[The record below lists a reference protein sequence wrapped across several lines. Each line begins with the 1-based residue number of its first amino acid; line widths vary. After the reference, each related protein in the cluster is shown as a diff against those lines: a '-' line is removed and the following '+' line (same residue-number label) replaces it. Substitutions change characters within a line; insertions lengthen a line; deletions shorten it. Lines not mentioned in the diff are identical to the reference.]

1 MPFSGEWFYGDV
13 LVVIDPWIWLL
24 LGGSAFLT
32 FSRAKLARVRWTAF
46 FALASWLIYFVAST
60 GLVPRAS
67 VVLWFTGVAVLVAA
81 RWWLRD
87 APPVALERAAQAGIA
102 VAAVY
107 VVAMIG
113 SSAAARA
120 DVRATVVA
128 QGIQPEDVMVAPAPA
143 DPFGGEVVVMTR
155 DEYYTGRFD
164 WLTEPR
170 LTLDRERI
178 PRPRGVEFQLAA
190 QTPAASR
197 FLVWSRY
204 PAVNVEQVPDGGGIR
219 VSFTDVRYRE
229 RGITGPTVHLSETA
243 VEGGRD

>member
-1 MPFSGEWFYGDV
+1 
-13 LVVIDPWIWLL
+13 VV
-24 LGGSAFLT
+24 GGAAFLT
-32 FSRAKLARVRWTAF
+32 FSKSRLARVRWAVF
-46 FALASWLIYFVAST
+46 FLLASGLILANT
-60 GLVPRAS
+60 ELVPMTSA
-67 VVLWFTGVAVLVAA
+67 VLWLVGGAALVAL

-87 APPVALERAAQAGIA
+87 ARAPTLERAAQAGIA

-107 VVAMIG
+107 IVVMLG
-113 SSAAARA
+113 LSAGARA
-120 DVRATVVA
+120 DVRRAVA
-128 QGIQPEDVMVAPAPA
+128 ALGIEAEDVMVGPAPA